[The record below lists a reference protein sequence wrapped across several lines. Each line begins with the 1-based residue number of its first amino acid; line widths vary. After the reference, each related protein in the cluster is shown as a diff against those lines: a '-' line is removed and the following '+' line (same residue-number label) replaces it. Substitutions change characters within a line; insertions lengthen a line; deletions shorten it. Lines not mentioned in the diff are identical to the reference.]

1 MSALAKIRQAG
12 FSVEVTP
19 RGTLKISPK
28 EKLSDDQRQ
37 WLKLHKSEIVSELLV
52 SPKLD
57 SANELPAPALTI
69 AELLVVLDGNKDV
82 EQATVKLGELLARPR
97 QAQVKCSDCQ
107 RFTQDSLGDG
117 SGIGN
122 CRIDAAT
129 LGARWPNARR
139 YCLEFSDKKNTD
151 CILESGQSANACL

>member
-69 AELLVVLDGNKDV
+69 AELLVVLDGNEDV
-82 EQATVKLGELLARPR
+82 DQATRRLGELLARPR
-97 QAQVKCSDCQ
+97 QVQVRCADCQ
-107 RFTQDSLGDG
+107 HFAPDTVGDG
-117 SGIGN
+117 HGVGSCSVN
-122 CRIDAAT
+122 AAT
-129 LGARWPNARR
+129 LGARYPNLKR
-139 YCLEFSDKKNTD
+139 YCLEFSGKKTPTAHWSPN
-151 CILESGQSANACL
+151 SR